1 LLGLNRW
8 DTTTP
13 DSLVADIARGET
25 LGYTHALLGTNSL
38 RLWDT
43 YVLLALAARQTQ
55 SIRLAPFVD
64 NPVMRH
70 PATLAGS
77 IATVD
82 ELSAGRADL
91 VLGAG
96 DTAVRFVGRRP
107 ATVSGLEQ
115 ATELTRGLLAGQ
127 PGQPANRGAAI
138 PEPLL
143 HARPV
148 PVWIAAGGPKTLQMA
163 GRVADGVYLRVG
175 RAAANLRAAVEA
187 VHTGAKE
194 VGRDPSSIRIGLVMH
209 TIMPRGRR
217 ETAAIARSV
226 AAGFYQ
232 YSPMLFAGA
241 GVRWDGPPVR
251 ELSRWVW
258 PDFHHAPDLV
268 ASGELVSFLPQ
279 AAAEAFSVFGTPKD
293 IAGQLRE
300 AIGVVG
306 RVDVVVPNPVPK
318 PLPSDDFAC
327 WFAEQV
333 WPLV

>member
-1 LLGLNRW
+1 MLGLNRW
-8 DTTTP
+8 DTATP
-13 DSLVADIARGET
+13 DRLAADIARGEA
-25 LGYTHALLGTNSL
+25 LGYSHALLGTNSL

-43 YVLLALAARQTQ
+43 YVLLAMAARATS

-82 ELSAGRADL
+82 EVSAGRAEL

-96 DTAVRFVGRRP
+96 DTAVRWVGRRP
-107 ATVSGLEQ
+107 ATVSDLEQ
-115 ATELTRGLLAGQ
+115 ATALTRLLLAGE
-127 PGQPANRGAAI
+127 PADLGAAR
-138 PEPLL
+138 PARLV

-148 PVWIAAGGPKTLQMA
+148 PVWIAASGPKTLRMA

-175 RAAANLRAAVEA
+175 RSPASLAAAIDA
-187 VHTGAKE
+187 VHAGARE
-194 VGRDPSSIRIGLVMH
+194 AGRDPSSIGIGLVLH
-209 TIMPRGRR
+209 TITPHTPR

-226 AAGFYQ
+226 AAGFYE
-232 YSPMLFAGA
+232 YSPALFSQAGL
-241 GVRWDGPPVR
+241 GWDGPPVR
-251 ELSRWVW
+251 ELRQRVW

-268 ASGELVSFLPQ
+268 ASGELVSFLTT
-279 AAAEAFSVFGTPKD
+279 AAAEAFSVFGTPRD

-300 AIGVVG
+300 AIRVAG
-306 RVDVVVPNPVPK
+306 RVDVVVPHPVPT
-318 PLPSDDFAC
+318 PAPADNFAQ
-327 WFAEQV
+327 WFSELV

>member
-13 DSLVADIARGET
+13 DSLAADIAHGEA
-25 LGYTHALLGTNSL
+25 LGYSHALLGTNSL

-43 YVLLALAARQTQ
+43 YVLLALAARQTR

-91 VLGAG
+91 VLGVG
-96 DTAVRFVGRRP
+96 DTAVRWAGQPP
-107 ATVSGLEQ
+107 ATVGQLEW
-115 ATELTRGLLAGQ
+115 ATALTRRLLAGE
-127 PGQPANRGAAI
+127 PVDPGAAV
-138 PEPLL
+138 PVRLE

-148 PVWIAAGGPKTLQMA
+148 PVWIAAGGPRTLRMA

-175 RAAANLRAAVEA
+175 RADANLRAAVAA
-187 VHTGAKE
+187 VHAGAE
-194 VGRDPSSIRIGLVMH
+194 EAGRDPSSISIGLVLH
-209 TIMPRGRR
+209 TITPRTGR

-232 YSPMLFAGA
+232 YSPMLFDRAA
-241 GVRWDGPPVR
+241 LRWDGHPLR
-251 ELSRWVW
+251 ELSQRVW

-268 ASGELVSFLPQ
+268 ASGELVSFLTD
-279 AAAEAFSVFGTPKD
+279 AAAESFSVFGTPRD
-293 IAGQLRE
+293 IAGQLRA
-300 AIGVVG
+300 AIDAVG
-306 RVDVVVPNPVPK
+306 RVDVVVPNPMPK
-318 PLPSDDFAC
+318 PQPSDDFAR

>member
-1 LLGLNRW
+1 MLGLNRW
-8 DTTTP
+8 DTSTP
-13 DSLVADIARGET
+13 DSLAADIARGEA

-43 YVLLALAARQTQ
+43 YVLLALAARQTRT
-55 SIRLAPFVD
+55 IRLAPFVD

-70 PATLAGS
+70 PAILAGS
-77 IATVD
+77 VATVD

-91 VLGAG
+91 VLGVG
-96 DTAVRFVGRRP
+96 DTAVRWVGRRP

-115 ATELTRGLLAGQ
+115 ATALTRRLLAGE
-127 PGQPANRGAAI
+127 PVDLGAAS
-138 PEPLL
+138 PARLE

-148 PVWIAAGGPKTLQMA
+148 PVWIAAGGPKTLRMA

-187 VHTGAKE
+187 VHAGARQA
-194 VGRDPSSIRIGLVMH
+194 GRDPSSIAIGLVLH
-209 TIMPRGRR
+209 AITPRGVI

-232 YSPMLFAGA
+232 YSPMLFDQAGL
-241 GVRWDGPPVR
+241 RWDGPPVR
-251 ELSRWVW
+251 ELSQRVW
-258 PDFHHAPDLV
+258 PDFHHAPDL
-268 ASGELVSFLPQ
+268 AAAGELVSFLPE
-279 AAAEAFSVFGTPKD
+279 AAAEAFSVFGPPKD
-293 IAGQLRE
+293 IAGQLRA
-300 AIGVVG
+300 AIEVAG

-318 PLPSDDFAC
+318 PLPSDDFAR